1 MSAFIV
7 VPKGSPCPPFFGSA
21 LEALTEAAATG
32 GDVYAQ
38 WGKNRREGMR
48 IELAGADAALQTV
61 VVVAAQAASAAAEAE
76 AAHEAN
82 ESDTSSV
89 SAQSD
94 EECSF
99 CEATDCDRICGVVAK
114 RVCREWE
121 EAGFWPPTWSARA
134 PDANGAEEGTSLPS
148 GGPSF

>member
-7 VPKGSPCPPFFGSA
+7 VPKGSPCPPFFGNA

-61 VVVAAQAASAAAEAE
+61 VVAAEAASAAAEAE
-76 AAHEAN
+76 AAHETAN

-121 EAGFWPPTWSARA
+121 EAEFWPPTWSARA
-134 PDANGAEEGTSLPS
+134 PDANGAEEGSSLPS